1 MGRVFT
7 NARPAPQPR
16 DRSVETCG
24 PATRGDAVGLRL
36 DGDEQTVKLELRGAV
51 RRVPGRTVL
60 DGLDLIVGD
69 EVDMLAVVAP
79 TGAGKTTLLRV
90 LAGLDDLDAG
100 ELKVRGTDQ
109 TGVHVRKRSISMVYQ
124 KFVNYPSLRVFDNI
138 ASPLTTGRPRMPK
151 TEIEGRVHAIAE
163 QLGLDA
169 YLARF
174 PQELSGGQQQRLALA
189 RALVKE
195 VDLVLLDEPLGN
207 LDYKLR
213 EALRSDL
220 KDLSRQRDALFV
232 YATPEPIDAL
242 MMASHVAVMADG
254 KILQYGPTRAV
265 HARPE
270 FAEVGRRFAEP
281 PMNLVEC
288 RVANGI
294 VEVADGFRLPLSGL
308 PEAGRYLL
316 GLYPH
321 HVHVEQDHS
330 VDAQGVRFDAEL
342 DFAEVVGSDVTL
354 RLRVAGHPLIALSD
368 DVRTY
373 RLDETLRLRVDPG
386 DAYLYD
392 TDSGAL
398 VRPPDRGRREHG

>member
-1 MGRVFT
+1 M
-7 NARPAPQPR
+7 
-16 DRSVETCG
+16 
-24 PATRGDAVGLRL
+24 
-36 DGDEQTVKLELRGAV
+36 KLELRGAV

-60 DGLDLIVGD
+60 DGLDLMVGD

-90 LAGLDDLDAG
+90 LAGLDDLHAG
-100 ELKVRGTDQ
+100 ELKVRGVNQ
-109 TGVHVRKRSISMVYQ
+109 TGVHVRQRNVSMVYQ

-138 ASPLTTGRPRMPK
+138 ASPLTTGRPRPSK
-151 TEIEGRVHAIAE
+151 AEIERRVQAIAE

-169 YLARF
+169 YLSRY

-189 RALVKE
+189 RALVKK

-213 EALRSDL
+213 ESLRSDL
-220 KDLSRQRDALFV
+220 KDLSRERDALFI

-265 HARPE
+265 YARPD

-281 PMNLVEC
+281 PMNLLEC
-288 RVANGI
+288 RVKNGV
-294 VEVADGFRLPLSGL
+294 VEVADAFRLPMDD
-308 PEAGRYLL
+308 PPQDGRYLL

-321 HVHVEQDHS
+321 HVRVEQDAGTN
-330 VDAQGVRFDAEL
+330 DGGVRVDAEL

-373 RLDETLRLRVDPG
+373 HLDERLRLRVDPG

-392 TDSGAL
+392 ADSGVLIRAS
-398 VRPPDRGRREHG
+398 DRGRRAHG